1 MLGDC
6 KIDHWPV
13 REDIHYR
20 LRRSHVQ
27 RMICLPVPGTLRAAA
42 PAAATAG
49 YGPFVGKW
57 RCIGQLRCCWS
68 VLLPCHKSPRLKW
81 QGPRVHLQDAMTTPS
96 ARRVDLYAVIMIIA
110 AVFKAS
116 YSTSELCTTGRDRCI
131 QVNINPQLSS
141 PPAPGAQ
148 ANKDNMTRIVKP
160 RSRAMQP
167 TDGPTLTLDLCRPPG
182 PSLWSQSPVRAPI
195 PGLQPRCCVVF
206 WCIPSQP
213 GRFKIKFAGPLAVWA
228 IWKWSADFRQLKL
241 GPRVARQWA
250 IGGSRS
256 ESPSRIKTW
265 MPTQKLSPNKY
276 RDIRFFSSVWRIK
289 FETRKNSERGPHFFC
304 ILDNSGKNNVDAFSG
319 HFTPRI

>member
-1 MLGDC
+1 MENSIDGSRCSRVHRLRVMLGDC

-116 YSTSELCTTGRDRCI
+116 YSTSELRTTGRDP
-131 QVNINPQLSS
+131 VHSS
-141 PPAPGAQ
+141 EHQTATILATSHWRPGQ
-148 ANKDNMTRIVKP
+148 
-160 RSRAMQP
+160 
-167 TDGPTLTLDLCRPPG
+167 
-182 PSLWSQSPVRAPI
+182 
-195 PGLQPRCCVVF
+195 
-206 WCIPSQP
+206 
-213 GRFKIKFAGPLAVWA
+213 
-228 IWKWSADFRQLKL
+228 
-241 GPRVARQWA
+241 
-250 IGGSRS
+250 
-256 ESPSRIKTW
+256 
-265 MPTQKLSPNKY
+265 
-276 RDIRFFSSVWRIK
+276 
-289 FETRKNSERGPHFFC
+289 
-304 ILDNSGKNNVDAFSG
+304 
-319 HFTPRI
+319 